1 MRATL
6 LILLA
11 VPAWC
16 DVESKR
22 TIEKSMPLAAGG
34 TLHVCGLNGSV
45 RIEPGSGAEVRFSV
59 HEKLKGDTQRDL
71 DELKSEIDVVIT
83 GDAQHVRAGVKGPW
97 SDGVCGTE
105 TKRKSNS
112 WSGRDKEFSHEFIV
126 QAPRDA
132 RLEISSVNGSLEIK
146 DMRGDYKLRTVNGS
160 IKLND
165 AEGSGEINTVNGTV
179 TAVFRNNPRS
189 DTSLKTVNG
198 KLALYL
204 QPTLNADFS
213 MKTVNGSAYTDFDMT
228 PIGTSGGSE
237 TKSGNKIVY
246 KRGNNVNMRAGN
258 GGPKITAETV
268 NGSVLLHSL
277 AKGRPQ

>member
-1 MRATL
+1 MRATI

-11 VPAWC
+11 APAWC

-22 TIEKSMPLAAGG
+22 TVEKTMPLAAGG

-45 RIEPGSGAEVRFSV
+45 RIEPGSNAEVRFTV
-59 HEKLKGDTQRDL
+59 HEKLKGETQGDL
-71 DELKSEIDVVIT
+71 DELKREVDVVIT
-83 GDAQHVRAGVKGPW
+83 GDAQHVRAGVKSPW
-97 SDGVCGTE
+97 SDGVCGAE
-105 TKRKSNS
+105 TKRKNY
-112 WSGRDKEFSHEFIV
+112 WRGRDKHFSHEFIV
-126 QAPRDA
+126 QAPRDV
-132 RLEISSVNGSLEIK
+132 RLEVSSVNGSLDIK
-146 DMRGDYKLRTVNGS
+146 DMRGDYKLKTVNGS

-165 AEGSGEINTVNGTV
+165 AEGSGEIGTVNGGV

-228 PIGTSGGSE
+228 PIGTSSASE

-246 KRGNNVNMRAGN
+246 KRGNSVNMRAGS

-268 NGSVLLHSL
+268 NGSVMLHSL
-277 AKGRPQ
+277 AKGRP